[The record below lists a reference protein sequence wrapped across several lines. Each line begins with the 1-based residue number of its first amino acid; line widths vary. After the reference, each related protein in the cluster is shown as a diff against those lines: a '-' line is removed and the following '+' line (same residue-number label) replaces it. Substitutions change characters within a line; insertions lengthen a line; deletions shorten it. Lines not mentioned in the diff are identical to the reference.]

1 MTRIALLLLIPA
13 VTILAVRDRA
23 RETEVAVV
31 AQQVEDG
38 ARAARED
45 VRRLRQRL
53 LDRAQVA
60 FALGDCAE
68 ARALASVLEQ
78 ADATSAA
85 DFWLAAVAIT
95 RECRKRSPDP
105 HDF

>member
-1 MTRIALLLLIPA
+1 LIPA

-31 AQQVEDG
+31 AQHVEDG
-38 ARAARED
+38 ARAGRED
-45 VRRLRQRL
+45 LRRLRQRL

-60 FALGDCAE
+60 FATGDCGE
-68 ARALASVLEQ
+68 ARTLASALEQ
-78 ADATSAA
+78 EDATSAA
-85 DFWLAAVAIT
+85 DIWLAAVAIT